1 MNRSAFR
8 IIPRLDI
15 KGPNL
20 VKGINLE
27 GLRVLG
33 KPEHFAKYYYEQGAD
48 EFIYQ
53 DVVASLYGR
62 NSLHEIISKTA
73 KEIFIPLTVG
83 GGIRSLSDISK
94 VLRSGAD
101 KVSINT
107 AVHEDDNLIRKA
119 SRMYG
124 KSTIVVAIEAI
135 KQPNGS
141 YMAFTDNGRNHTG
154 KEVVSWAKYV
164 EKLGAGE
171 ILLTSVDQDGIGGGM
186 DVDLIA
192 QVCNV
197 VTIPVVAHGGLGHSK
212 HVLDIALQL
221 PVSGLAIASM
231 LHYHTIT
238 ITKNLDG
245 FKDEGNIEFLKSKHT
260 ISSIEASTIKN
271 IKKLLKSNN
280 IKIR

>member
-1 MNRSAFR
+1 
-8 IIPRLDI
+8 
-15 KGPNL
+15 
-20 VKGINLE
+20 
-27 GLRVLG
+27 
-33 KPEHFAKYYYEQGAD
+33 
-48 EFIYQ
+48 
-53 DVVASLYGR
+53 
-62 NSLHEIISKTA
+62 
-73 KEIFIPLTVG
+73 
-83 GGIRSLSDISK
+83 
-94 VLRSGAD
+94 
-101 KVSINT
+101 
-107 AVHEDDNLIRKA
+107 
-119 SRMYG
+119 
-124 KSTIVVAIEAI
+124 
-135 KQPNGS
+135 
-141 YMAFTDNGRNHTG
+141 MAFTDNGRNHTG

-245 FKDEGNIEFLKSKHT
+245 FEDEGNIEFLKSKHT